1 MSVHIIDNK
10 LQKKKSDCFTAHGYT
25 GTLGLLFF
33 FTSYSRFYA
42 AHHCVCGIF
51 IACFLASSEETFEAV
66 KGVNQMSGICSAS
79 EDSAEW
85 IIKIWRHILN

>member
-1 MSVHIIDNK
+1 MHIIDNK
-10 LQKKKSDCFTAHGYT
+10 LQKKKVTALLPTDILAHLTCF
-25 GTLGLLFF
+25 FF